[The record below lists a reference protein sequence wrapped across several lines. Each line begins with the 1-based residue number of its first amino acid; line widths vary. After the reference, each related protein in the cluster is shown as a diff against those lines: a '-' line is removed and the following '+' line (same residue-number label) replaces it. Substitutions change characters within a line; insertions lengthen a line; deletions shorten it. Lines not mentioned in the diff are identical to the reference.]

1 LAVGSVESEVGAKMK
16 EKEFVEFLKNRG
28 QDEDAIEAAVA
39 GVKEFE
45 QYMAGAGKSLEEAEV
60 SDMKGYLTTLIAKN
74 RNDWDRLVALARYFY
89 ISGGSDIYIYF
100 TQILH
105 GREVYPSIAKRLA
118 EVAGEEASEKVF
130 EGIELPPLG
139 SPPEAVPAVTA
150 ELVDRLLELGSEV
163 CHKALAGNHHN
174 IPLESFNKHKKWLEE
189 AENFDAFLKRMH
201 DEAVTELDEYAKS
214 GRVWYES
221 VITPETVELV
231 RNNPE
236 MLSAIRDGEYLYMTK
251 FPYAPKD
258 YLEATDPRMKRY
270 YSCHC
275 PLAREAIL
283 KDDSDIPLD
292 WCYCS
297 GGFNKL
303 KFDVV
308 FGEPTEVEV
317 LKSVLAGDD
326 ICRFRVKIP
335 EGKVG

>member
-1 LAVGSVESEVGAKMK
+1 LEVGANMK
-16 EKEFVEFLKNRG
+16 KKEFVEFLERYSL
-28 QDEDAIEAAVA
+28 DEDAIEAAVTE
-39 GVKEFE
+39 VREFE
-45 QYMAGAGKSLEEAEV
+45 QYLAGAGKSLEEVEV
-60 SDMKGYLTTLIAKN
+60 SDIKGYMQVLISRK

-89 ISGGSDIYIYF
+89 ISGDSDMYIYF

-105 GREVYPSIAKRLA
+105 GREVYPSIARRLS
-118 EVAGEEASEKVF
+118 EIAGEETSEKVF
-130 EGIELPPLG
+130 DGIELPPLG
-139 SPPEAVPAVTA
+139 SPPEAVPPVTA
-150 ELVDRLLELGSEV
+150 ELVERLNALGPET
-163 CHKALAGNHHN
+163 CHRALAGNHHG
-174 IPLESFNKHKKWLEE
+174 IPIESFNKHKKWLEE
-189 AENFDAFLKRMH
+189 AGDFDAFLKKMH
-201 DEAVTELDEYAKS
+201 DEAVAELDEYAKS

-236 MLSAIRDGEYLYMTK
+236 MLSAVRRGDYLYMTK
-251 FPYAPKD
+251 FPYAPKE

-275 PLAREAIL
+275 PLAREAVL
-283 KDDSDIPLD
+283 RGDPDIPLD

-308 FGEPTEVEV
+308 FGEETEVEV

-335 EGKVG
+335 EGKLG